1 MASVKEKR
9 IARLK
14 RKKRVRNKIRGT
26 PEMPRLT
33 VFKSAKHIYAQIID
47 DTTGCT
53 LAAASTLSKELRSKA
68 KDISSNTK
76 GAILVGEVIARN
88 GLGKGVKKVVF
99 DRNGFLY
106 HGRVK
111 ALADAAR
118 EQGLEF

>member
-14 RKKRVRNKIRGT
+14 RKKRVRKKIRGT
-26 PEMPRLT
+26 PEMPRFT

-53 LAAASTLSKELRSKA
+53 LVAASTLSKELRSKA
-68 KDISSNTK
+68 KGVSGNTK
-76 GAILVGEVIARN
+76 GAILVGEAIGKDGV
-88 GLGKGVKKVVF
+88 GKGIKKIVF

-106 HGRVK
+106 HGRIK

-118 EQGLEF
+118 ENGLQF

>member
-1 MASVKEKR
+1 
-9 IARLK
+9 
-14 RKKRVRNKIRGT
+14 
-26 PEMPRLT
+26 MPRLT